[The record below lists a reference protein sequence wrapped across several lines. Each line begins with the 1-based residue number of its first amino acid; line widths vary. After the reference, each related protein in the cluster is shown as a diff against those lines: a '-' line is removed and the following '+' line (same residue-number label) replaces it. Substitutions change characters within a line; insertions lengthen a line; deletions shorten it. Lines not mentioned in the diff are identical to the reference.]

1 MIGREISHYRV
12 LDKLGKGGMGVVYLA
27 EDRRLGR
34 QVALKFLPPDSDFDE
49 IRLERFRIEARTASS
64 LSHPGI
70 CTVFDIGD
78 EDGAPYIVME
88 ALKGESLHD
97 RITRGPMRTSELL
110 DLAIQL
116 ADALEAAHA
125 QGIIHRDIKPSNVFV
140 GDKNRV
146 KILDFGLAKL
156 ALSRADAPPAGDA
169 SGADWQTRYLDE
181 DQLTRPGSTLG
192 TVAYM
197 SPEQARG
204 EEIDA
209 RSDLF
214 SLGAVMYEMATGTQA
229 FGGSTPAVMF
239 DAILNRAPAV
249 IVERNALIPPRLETI
264 INTALEKDRDLRYQ
278 HASDLQADLKRLRRD
293 LDSNPSMTSQPNVSA
308 SMPARTVP
316 ASEPASPPAAPPAV
330 QTGHGRTW
338 RYGLIAGV
346 MIATAVIGVSF
357 WPGNRE
363 PSTAVPPTD
372 GEATSPSTSGNAP
385 APSPALVSPAGA
397 PTPAPAAAAV
407 NSAVLAPSA
416 AARPAPEPRPA
427 QLPAPVPG
435 TPAAPAAPAPG
446 GPAQTSSPPVSLP
459 PAMPAPAVTPPSPA
473 VTPAPTGTPAPAV
486 TPAPAATPAANEPV
500 PAPASVAPSPRAG
513 APPPLPPPIVPRV
526 APADAPAPAPAVETD
541 DAAIRRTIA
550 TYQAAVEKK
559 DLALFR
565 SVRPGLSASEEARL
579 RDSFRQIE
587 SQQVSITIEEIRVEG
602 RTATARLSRQD
613 TVVTGGRRQTQSSR
627 QTLRLEKTGTAWI
640 ITELR

>member
-1 MIGREISHYRV
+1 
-12 LDKLGKGGMGVVYLA
+12 
-27 EDRRLGR
+27 
-34 QVALKFLPPDSDFDE
+34 
-49 IRLERFRIEARTASS
+49 
-64 LSHPGI
+64 
-70 CTVFDIGD
+70 
-78 EDGAPYIVME
+78 ME

-372 GEATSPSTSGNAP
+372 GEATSPSTSGRMRQLLRQHG
-385 APSPALVSPAGA
+385 SPRWGA
-397 PTPAPAAAAV
+397 HASTGCGGGEQCRSRTLCGRTTGARAAACPVTGAGSWHPGGAGRACTGRACSDIESAGVTAACNARPRRHTAV
-407 NSAVLAPSA
+407 ARSDASAHGDACTRSHARTSSDACRERARAGDGERGPTASRGCTASTA
-416 AARPAPEPRPA
+416 AADRPPCR
-427 QLPAPVPG
+427 
-435 TPAAPAAPAPG
+435 
-446 GPAQTSSPPVSLP
+446 
-459 PAMPAPAVTPPSPA
+459 
-473 VTPAPTGTPAPAV
+473 TG
-486 TPAPAATPAANEPV
+486 
-500 PAPASVAPSPRAG
+500 
-513 APPPLPPPIVPRV
+513 
-526 APADAPAPAPAVETD
+526 
-541 DAAIRRTIA
+541 RRTGA
-550 TYQAAVEKK
+550 
-559 DLALFR
+559 
-565 SVRPGLSASEEARL
+565 G
-579 RDSFRQIE
+579 
-587 SQQVSITIEEIRVEG
+587 
-602 RTATARLSRQD
+602 
-613 TVVTGGRRQTQSSR
+613 TGS
-627 QTLRLEKTGTAWI
+627 
-640 ITELR
+640 